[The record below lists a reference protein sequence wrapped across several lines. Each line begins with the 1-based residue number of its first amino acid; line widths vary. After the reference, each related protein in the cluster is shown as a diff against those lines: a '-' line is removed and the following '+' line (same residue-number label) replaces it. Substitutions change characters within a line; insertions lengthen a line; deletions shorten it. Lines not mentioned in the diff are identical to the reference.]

1 MHLVGNRDT
10 ARFSCEI
17 SRLCADPHPAAG
29 RAEYGDVLAWVVDA
43 IVGVVVAR
51 LGPAGPGERFI
62 LDLRFTGG
70 GYVDIDALPA
80 ADRWVWGTVSAFL
93 SEDRAKGQR
102 SLSAAEQF
110 TKTAWAETLA
120 DALVWLDLVLDV
132 DLPDPPDF
140 VTI

>member
-1 MHLVGNRDT
+1 M
-10 ARFSCEI
+10 
-17 SRLCADPHPAAG
+17 
-29 RAEYGDVLAWVVDA
+29 
-43 IVGVVVAR
+43 
-51 LGPAGPGERFI
+51 
-62 LDLRFTGG
+62 
-70 GYVDIDALPA
+70 
-80 ADRWVWGTVSAFL
+80 SAFL